1 MRAAAKIL
9 VADDAPTVRYA
20 LSALL
25 RDAGYE
31 VIEADSGAAAVR
43 AAAASLPDLVVA
55 DLHLPG
61 LPVDRFI
68 AQLKEAYSGIR
79 FIGLSGGGMHQDPES
94 ALRIA
99 TAAGA
104 DRAAQK
110 PVSNDT
116 LLAEVRAALDS

>member
-1 MRAAAKIL
+1 MRATAKVL

-20 LSALL
+20 LAALL

-31 VIEADSGAAAVR
+31 VIEADGGAAAVR
-43 AAAASLPDLVVA
+43 AAAAALPDLVVA

-61 LPVDRFI
+61 LPVDQFI
-68 AQLKEAYSGIR
+68 AQLREAYSGVR

-104 DRAAQK
+104 DRALEK
-110 PVSNDT
+110 PVSNAT

>member
-1 MRAAAKIL
+1 MATIL
-9 VADDAPTVRYA
+9 VVDDAPAVRYA
-20 LSALL
+20 LAALL
-25 RDAGYE
+25 RDAGHE
-31 VIEADSGAAAVR
+31 VIEADGGAAAVR
-43 AAAASLPDLVVA
+43 TAAAALPDLVVA

-61 LPVDRFI
+61 LPIDRFI
-68 AQLKEAYSGIR
+68 AQLKESYSGIR

-94 ALRIA
+94 AIGLA

-104 DRAAQK
+104 DRALQK

>member
-1 MRAAAKIL
+1 MPTIL
-9 VADDAPTVRYA
+9 LADDAPAVRYA
-20 LSALL
+20 LAALL
-25 RDAGYE
+25 RGAGYE
-31 VIEADSGAAAVR
+31 VIEADSGTAAVR
-43 AAAASLPDLVVA
+43 AAAAALPDLVVA

-61 LPVDRFI
+61 LPVDQLI

-79 FIGLSGGGMHQDPES
+79 IVGLSGGGMHQDPES

-104 DRAAQK
+104 DRAVQK

-116 LLAEVRAALDS
+116 LLAAVRAALDS